1 MDNRSQASTVVL
13 AVPPRT
19 LPGWVTPVS
28 YGVFSL
34 VAIGAVAALMPNFGV
49 AAIGGG
55 IAAFVVAAGA
65 IVLLVMD
72 HTPGSRLLW
81 GALSAL
87 LIVVA
92 LVGVLG
98 SGAGYQFAI
107 SRAEAQG
114 NYGAAIGELQAT
126 GQKPPYSSSLA
137 DAYLN
142 WGKAEIQQHAFAG
155 AVTHLTYCAQNFPTL
170 PEAAQA
176 SAMLPGVHLS
186 WAQFATQNNDPV
198 TAGQQYQILL
208 TQYAT
213 SPEAGQA
220 HDSMATAFL
229 AWGDA
234 EQKAGYYD
242 IAYAA
247 YQLVLT
253 DFAKTPQATQAHA
266 SAATTLLA
274 WATALTQAHR
284 YGEAA
289 IHYTDLAKNYADTPE
304 GKKAISILAKGV
316 QLVGRLFR
324 KNGTSPVIPY
334 TTVRLSSAWTV
345 SGSGSSFTYSVSGQQ
360 YYADTDGH
368 GYFDF
373 PSVPPG
379 QYLLE
384 WRNTNGLF
392 ETLFNNNKPLELV
405 TLRPLQALLLPPI
418 VTNE

>member
-1 MDNRSQASTVVL
+1 MNNRSQASTVVL
-13 AVPPRT
+13 SVAPRT
-19 LPGWVTPVS
+19 LPRWLTPVS

-34 VAIGAVAALMPNFGV
+34 VAIGVIAALMPNFGV

-65 IVLLVMD
+65 IVFLVMD
-72 HTPGSRLLW
+72 HTPGARLPW
-81 GALSAL
+81 GALSAV

-92 LVGVLG
+92 VLSLLG
-98 SGAGYQFAI
+98 SGAAYQLAI

-114 NYGAAIGELQAT
+114 NYSAAISELQAT
-126 GQKPPYSSSLA
+126 GQKPPYSTSLA

-155 AVTHLTYCAQNFPTL
+155 AVTHLTDCAQNFPTL

-176 SAMLPGVHLS
+176 SSMLPSVHLM
-186 WAQFATQNNDPV
+186 WAQYATQQNDPV

-208 TQYAT
+208 TQYGT
-213 SPEAGQA
+213 SPDAGQA
-220 HDSMATAFL
+220 HDSMATAFI
-229 AWGDA
+229 AWGNA
-234 EQKAGYYD
+234 EQQAGYYD
-242 IAYAA
+242 IAYTA

-253 DFAKTPQATQAHA
+253 NFPKTSQATQAHT

-289 IHYTDLAKNYADTPE
+289 VHYTDLAKNYADTPE
-304 GKKAISILAKGV
+304 GKKAIAILAKGV
-316 QLVGRLFR
+316 QLVGRLF
-324 KNGTSPVIPY
+324 KADGTSPVIPY
-334 TTVRLSSAWTV
+334 TTVRLSSAWTI
-345 SGSGSSFTYSVSGQQ
+345 SGSGAALTYSVSGQQ
-360 YYADTDGH
+360 YYADTDSK

-384 WRNTNGLF
+384 WRSTTGPFL
-392 ETLFNNNKPLELV
+392 TLFNNNKPLELV

-418 VTNE
+418 VTNQ